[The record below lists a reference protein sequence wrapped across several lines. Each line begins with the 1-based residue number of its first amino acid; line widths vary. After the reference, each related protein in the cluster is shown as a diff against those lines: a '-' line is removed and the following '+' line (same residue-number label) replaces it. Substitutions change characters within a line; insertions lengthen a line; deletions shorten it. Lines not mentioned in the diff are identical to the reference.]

1 VIARLA
7 LTAVLVCASSIA
19 RAQTTDALNNAT
31 RSGAE
36 IYRAGCIGCHGP
48 DGTGQPKGIVGFS
61 VELPDFADCE
71 TASVERRAD
80 WRSTIENGGRVR
92 GFDRKM
98 PAFKD
103 AMTSSDI
110 DKVVEYLRGFCRDRA
125 WPDGDLN
132 LPRPL
137 VTEKAFPENE
147 FVVTTTHERS
157 HGSST
162 SSTFV
167 YEHRLGARSQYEV
180 AVPFDLQ
187 KTNGGSWSRGLGD
200 IAVAFKHVLV
210 SSLDTGSIVSAG
222 AETLLPTGKESEGLG
237 GGVTVFEPF
246 VVFSQQLSESGFLHL
261 HAGFERSLNHT
272 VANDV
277 SFLRAAIGRSFR
289 QPHGGRMW
297 SPMVELI
304 SERERTSGAQTE
316 WDIVP
321 QMQITLNR
329 RKHIIVNA
337 GLQIPVNERA
347 GRNRKALVYFLWDW
361 FDGGLLEG
369 W

>member
-1 VIARLA
+1 MRA
-7 LTAVLVCASSIA
+7 LLVLTGVLVCASSSA
-19 RAQTTDALNNAT
+19 RAQTTDALDNAN

-36 IYRAGCIGCHGP
+36 IYRTGCISCHGP

-71 TASVERRAD
+71 SASVERRAD
-80 WRSTIENGGRVR
+80 WRATIENGGRVR

-103 AMTSSDI
+103 AMTATDI
-110 DKVVEYLRGFCRDRA
+110 DKVVEYLRSFCRDRA

-157 HGSST
+157 NGTST

-187 KTNGGSWSRGLGD
+187 KTDGGSWSRGLGD

-210 SSLDTGSIVSAG
+210 SSRDTGSIVSAG

-246 VVFSQQLSESGFLHL
+246 VAFSQQLSENGFLHV

-304 SERERTSGAQTE
+304 SERERTSGAHRE
-316 WDIVP
+316 WDVVP

-337 GLQIPVNERA
+337 GLQLPVNERP